1 MTTKLDSL
9 IIADRTF
16 QSRLLLGTGKF
27 SSMASMRSA
36 LEGARTEL
44 VTVALRRV
52 DLNQPQDDMLTVISP
67 DQYCILPNTSGARN
81 AEEAIRLAQ
90 LARATGVSNWIKLE
104 VIPDARYLLP
114 DGHETLKAAE
124 ALVKDGFVVLPYI
137 QADPLL
143 AKQLEAV
150 GCATVMP
157 LASPI
162 GSNQGVQTEAM
173 LRIIIEQATVPVV
186 VDAGLGKPSEAAR
199 VMELGA
205 DAVLVNTAIA
215 TAPDPEAYAMA
226 FRLATQAGRLAYTS
240 GMPRVGQIASAS
252 SPTTGTLTQFLHD

>member
-1 MTTKLDSL
+1 
-9 IIADRTF
+9 
-16 QSRLLLGTGKF
+16 
-27 SSMASMRSA
+27 
-36 LEGARTEL
+36 
-44 VTVALRRV
+44 
-52 DLNQPQDDMLTVISP
+52 
-67 DQYCILPNTSGARN
+67 
-81 AEEAIRLAQ
+81 
-90 LARATGVSNWIKLE
+90 
-104 VIPDARYLLP
+104 
-114 DGHETLKAAE
+114 
-124 ALVKDGFVVLPYI
+124 
-137 QADPLL
+137 
-143 AKQLEAV
+143 
-150 GCATVMP
+150 MP

-173 LRIIIEQATVPVV
+173 LRIIIEQSTVPVV

-252 SPTTGTLTQFLHD
+252 SPKTGTLTQFLHD

>member
-1 MTTKLDSL
+1 
-9 IIADRTF
+9 
-16 QSRLLLGTGKF
+16 
-27 SSMASMRSA
+27 
-36 LEGARTEL
+36 
-44 VTVALRRV
+44 
-52 DLNQPQDDMLTVISP
+52 
-67 DQYCILPNTSGARN
+67 
-81 AEEAIRLAQ
+81 
-90 LARATGVSNWIKLE
+90 
-104 VIPDARYLLP
+104 
-114 DGHETLKAAE
+114 
-124 ALVKDGFVVLPYI
+124 VLPYI

-240 GMPRVGQIASAS
+240 GMPQVGQIASAS